1 MRSMLRAE
9 RLHPFSVTQHG
20 CSQIPQN
27 RSWAPCLRPGALK
40 GWGLVSPLT
49 GGSPGRTPCLPL
61 SAHSPK
67 PWAMETKSQ

>member
-27 RSWAPCLRPGALK
+27 RSWAPRLRPGALK

-49 GGSPGRTPCLPL
+49 GGSPGADTL
-61 SAHSPK
+61 SASIT
-67 PWAMETKSQ
+67 AQSQALGHGN